1 MVWPVESSANPI
13 PKRGRMSQPD
23 DDARP
28 ERAAF
33 PDGLHYLGMRD
44 YIAGRIAAG
53 DLRPGERLP
62 SERQLQSGGGVA
74 RGTIREGLF
83 QLEAEGAIYRK
94 DRSGWYVSPPPVVY
108 DPTRWEGFMSYVE
121 AQGRKPATETLSKS
135 QIACDELLAQIFE
148 RPVGAPMYLIRRRRY
163 IDGRAVLVENI
174 VVDAATAPGL
184 LDYSLDQSLTSI
196 LKSAYNIV
204 VARNRVEM
212 QPCAL
217 TRDEAEALKVKSGLP
232 GLNVVRTSYDAQ
244 GRVVEFDREY
254 WRHDALKI
262 SVDIRVR

>member
-1 MVWPVESSANPI
+1 MFRIAGSSANAISKPDF
-13 PKRGRMSQPD
+13 MSRPD
-23 DDARP
+23 DGARP

-44 YIAGRIAAG
+44 YIAERIAAG

-83 QLEAEGAIYRK
+83 QLEAEGVIYRK

-121 AQGRKPATETLSKS
+121 AQGREPATETLSKT
-135 QIACDELLAQIFE
+135 QIACDELLAGIFE
-148 RPVGAPMYLIRRRRY
+148 RPIGAPMYLIRRRRY
-163 IDGRAVLVENI
+163 IDGRAVLLENI
-174 VVDAATAPGL
+174 VVDAAVAPGL
-184 LDYSLDQSLTSI
+184 IDHCLDQSLTSI
-196 LKSAYNIV
+196 LKSAYNIS
-204 VARNRVEM
+204 VARNRVDM

-217 TRDEAEALKVKSGLP
+217 TRDAAEALKVKSGLP
-232 GLNVVRTSYDAQ
+232 GLSLVRTCYDAQ
-244 GRVVEFDREY
+244 GRVVEYDREF